1 MVFANGQAFLR
12 DLNNGAW
19 GVYQTGTRN
28 GQYLWRALQWSKRT
42 VDPDP
47 AAHNYDTLAHLL
59 YRLRFF
65 SEAVAMQEQAVATAR
80 QQKASTNGFERELEK
95 IKKRTL

>member
-1 MVFANGQAFLR
+1 M
-12 DLNNGAW
+12 
-19 GVYQTGTRN
+19 YQTGTRN

-80 QQKASTNGFERELEK
+80 QQKASTDGFERELEK